1 MSLHCAKGSI
11 AAERSNNLKHA
22 CNRGNGEGASF
33 IANQG
38 LGLRAE
44 RTKVVGR

>member
-1 MSLHCAKGSI
+1 MSLNCAKGSV
-11 AAERSNNLKHA
+11 AAERSQNLKHA
-22 CNRGNGEGASF
+22 CNDEGASF